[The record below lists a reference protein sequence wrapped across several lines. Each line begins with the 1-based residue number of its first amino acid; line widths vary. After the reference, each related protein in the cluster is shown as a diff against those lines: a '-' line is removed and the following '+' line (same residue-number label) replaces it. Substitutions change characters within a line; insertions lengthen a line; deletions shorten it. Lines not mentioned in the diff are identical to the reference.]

1 MKTTSILG
9 SLLAIFASICTTARA
24 GEIFVAN
31 EEANTIGA
39 YDATTGAAINASL
52 VTGLAS
58 PHAVTVSGDNLL
70 VSNWNGFNSVSE
82 YAVSGASV
90 AVPLLHDV
98 QQGVGGIAVS
108 GADMFISNYLG
119 TTVSEYTANGALV
132 NSSFITLKVEAGP
145 YGIVVSGND
154 LFVAVNEFN
163 KGAGAGYISEYDA
176 TTGAL
181 INANF
186 ITGLNQPEGIAISGN
201 DLFVVNN
208 GDDNNAAGP
217 LTNGTVGEYDLTTG
231 AAINSALVAGM
242 NQPVAV
248 AVLGNDLFV
257 TSNPYPYGSGTI
269 GEYDAMT
276 GTAINASF
284 ITGLDDPQ
292 GIAVFAPEP
301 ATWIILLI
309 GSAALLACA
318 VRKRHVED

>member
-1 MKTTSILG
+1 MAEKSSSPMNRQTQS
-9 SLLAIFASICTTARA
+9 
-24 GEIFVAN
+24 
-31 EEANTIGA
+31 A
-39 YDATTGAAINASL
+39 YDATTGAAINTSL

-82 YAVSGASV
+82 YTVSGASV

-119 TTVSEYTANGALV
+119 TTVSEYTATGALV
-132 NSSFITLKVEAGP
+132 NSSLITLKVGAGP

-176 TTGAL
+176 TTGAQ

-201 DLFVVNN
+201 GFFVVNN

-217 LTNGTVGEYDLTTG
+217 LTDGTVGEYDLTTG
-231 AAINSALVAGM
+231 AAINSALVTGL
-242 NQPVAV
+242 NQPVGV

-257 TSNPYPYGSGTI
+257 TSNPNGSTAGLI
-269 GEYDAMT
+269 GEYDATT
-276 GTAINASF
+276 GATINASF
-284 ITGLDDPQ
+284 VTGLDDPQ

-301 ATWIILLI
+301 STWIMLVI
-309 GSAALLACA
+309 GAATLLACG